1 MRLLFGS
8 VAALVVSAL
17 SSPSFRLPS
26 ALHAQQ
32 TEARPAGGWL
42 VTRDPFAD
50 LWFHSLAVIG
60 YEGYGPLGLYDARY
74 AEHVLDAKSRGHV
87 TTTLDRRAPELRR
100 RLTADSAFEVLHFL
114 PLYFV
119 GKEPTLVLAALRN
132 AIRGDVGGSGRHAQT
147 SAASVIAAALP
158 TAQERAVM
166 SALIDAVEDEWVAY
180 LRVDRASRVIDDRR
194 VAHALQSSWN
204 DRFAPALEAY
214 LTAMGIEGGTILIS
228 PAIGKEGRFVRE
240 RNGAVIVVVSSD
252 VGATG
257 HASLHA
263 VVSEL
268 AFPLLDQ
275 LHSPLSATTA
285 RIAAAQSRDVAA
297 VRAGAILLDAV
308 DAPLAAEYRRHFVDA
323 IGGRSFERA
332 YPLSNEAELE
342 LKRLV
347 TSATRG
353 AASGRTSYENY

>member
-1 MRLLFGS
+1 MRRLFGS

-17 SSPSFRLPS
+17 SPSSPRLPN

-32 TEARPAGGWL
+32 TEVRLAGEWI

-74 AEHVLDAKSRGHV
+74 AERVVAAKTRAHVK
-87 TTTLDRRAPELRR
+87 TTLDRRAVALRD

-119 GKEPTLVLAALRN
+119 GQDPTLVLAALRN
-132 AIRGDVGGSGRHAQT
+132 AIRSDVPGSGRRSPR
-147 SAASVIAAALP
+147 SAATIIAAALP
-158 TAQERAVM
+158 TAQERGVM
-166 SALIDAVEDEWVAY
+166 SALIDAVEDEWVAF
-180 LRVDRASRVIDDRR
+180 LRVDRMSHATQDRSN
-194 VAHALQSSWN
+194 AQALQSAWN
-204 DRFAPALEAY
+204 ERFAPVLQAY
-214 LTAMGIEGGTILIS
+214 LTAMSIERGRILIS
-228 PAIGKEGRFVRE
+228 PAIGTEGRFVRE
-240 RNGAVIVVVSSD
+240 ANGAVIIVVSSD
-252 VGATG
+252 PSTAG
-257 HASLHA
+257 HAALQA
-263 VVSEL
+263 LVSQL
-268 AFPLLDQ
+268 TFPLLDQ
-275 LHSPLSATTA
+275 LHTPLSAATP
-285 RIAAAQSRDVAA
+285 RVAAAQARDAAA
-297 VRAGAILLDAV
+297 VRAGAILLDAL

-332 YPLSNEAELE
+332 YPLSNEAEME

-347 TSATRG
+347 TSAIRG